1 MKQNSSDY
9 VYIAGLL
16 RHDALLLEQMYQK
29 FFPSVKRFVM
39 RKGGDEARAKDIFQ
53 DALLVV
59 HDRAKR
65 PGFLLTSQFSTL
77 LYGICQ
83 NLWRKQQ
90 QKKSASQVMIA
101 NEDLYNHQSDWE
113 LEYGSLKWERR
124 KLYDKTFSQLGER
137 CQDLLLLF
145 FQKVKMEEIAQKLG
159 ANSANNAAKQKER
172 CKKKLIELIKSA
184 PEYSEL
190 ME

>member
-1 MKQNSSDY
+1 
-9 VYIAGLL
+9 
-16 RHDALLLEQMYQK
+16 MYQK
-29 FFPSVKRFVM
+29 FFPKVKGFVM

-53 DALLVV
+53 DAVLVV
-59 HDRAKR
+59 HEMAKQ
-65 PGFLLTSQFSTL
+65 PDFLLTSQFSTL
-77 LYGICQ
+77 LHGICR

-90 QKKSASQVMIA
+90 QKKSSSQVMIA

-124 KLYDKTFSQLGER
+124 KLYDKAFSQLGER
-137 CQDLLLLF
+137 CQDFLLLF
-145 FQKVKMEEIAQKLG
+145 FQKMKMEEIAQQLG
-159 ANSANNAAKQKER
+159 AKSANNAAKQKER

-184 PEYSEL
+184 PEYGEL